1 MDFASGFTQGWQIG
15 EYSRSQAVN
24 TAIDRAGL
32 EVKTELEK
40 EKEFKR
46 QKELEAERLQQQQL
60 QSIIGSNTQPRS
72 FQQGDSLGLEGYNVG
87 NKPVQ
92 TTVPTA
98 PAGYGTREDG
108 TTTDQTLVGN
118 YGTTSEFKGEKPTTE
133 DTLKMQQDKPIAFG
147 ETSSSNVVDL
157 AQVKSAVTPQDAA
170 KQETSPKVLDTL
182 NNQITAA
189 DNAKE
194 SYNYNMR
201 VIRKLQDSGNARAAL
216 EYQSKVANAELTLSQ
231 ADHTKFT
238 TVQGIAKQVGNMAD
252 NVLET
257 MQQPGADIN
266 KLYYDFG
273 DRIKNEF
280 NYTGKIP
287 FSLDPRENMKT
298 LQQFRKD
305 AMTTVE
311 KSDDAIKIAV
321 AQRDNVYKQSTLMI
335 NHAELQIKQLTA
347 NLALSKENREVNQA
361 TINNLAEG
369 IKLKQKV
376 VDSLNSVQD
385 KDLKKQYSQEINAS
399 MAILDKASKDLK
411 VKPIISMDN
420 SSTITG
426 ATNVQPGTSVTQPGA
441 APVAATPA
449 NSTQSVNNAFLPE
462 AVQQASGAGGYVNP
476 TPVVKSKQE
485 IANDSKRKKEL
496 TARLNKIDFKLSK
509 KDQAT
514 PALNPIGD
522 IGNLID
528 RRINKYKG
536 DAKKAIN
543 EITTVSDEDLTKE
556 RAKIK
561 AELDRLG

>member
-1 MDFASGFTQGWQIG
+1 MAQSFGEGFALGQQIAAAFKQ
-15 EYSRSQAVN
+15 RSFEQS
-24 TAIDRAGL
+24 IDDAGKSVQL
-32 EVKTELEK
+32 EIQK
-40 EKEFKR
+40 EKDLKAA
-46 QKELEAERLQQQQL
+46 KERAQQDLINNANPTKDQVVP
-60 QSIIGSNTQPRS
+60 STY
-72 FQQGDSLGLEGYNVG
+72 QQGDSLGLQGYQTG

-98 PAGYGTREDG
+98 PPGYGTREDG
-108 TTTDQTLVGN
+108 TTPDQTLIGN
-118 YGTTSEFKGEKPTTE
+118 YGTTSEFKGEKPTAQ

-147 ETSSSNVVDL
+147 ETPPSNVTDL
-157 AQVKSAVTPQDAA
+157 AKVKPEVAPQE
-170 KQETSPKVLDTL
+170 ETKPKVLDTL
-182 NNQITAA
+182 NSQVTAA

-216 EYQSKVANAELTLSQ
+216 EYQGKVANAELTLSQ
-231 ADHTKFT
+231 ADHMKFT

-280 NYTGKIP
+280 GYTGKIP

-321 AQRDNVYKQSTLMI
+321 AQRDSVFKQANLQISQ
-335 NHAELQIKQLTA
+335 AELNIKQLTA

-411 VKPIISMDN
+411 VKPIISMNN
-420 SSTITG
+420 SS
-426 ATNVQPGTSVTQPGA
+426 TNVQPGTPVTQPGA

-462 AVQQASGAGGYVNP
+462 AVEQANGAGGYVNP
-476 TPVVKSKQE
+476 TP
-485 IANDSKRKKEL
+485 A
-496 TARLNKIDFKLSK
+496 
-509 KDQAT
+509 
-514 PALNPIGD
+514 
-522 IGNLID
+522 
-528 RRINKYKG
+528 
-536 DAKKAIN
+536 AK
-543 EITTVSDEDLTKE
+543 TSTDLTKE
-556 RAKIK
+556 KASKELKIK
-561 AELDRLG
+561 QLKATIESAQKALNPGMETASDIERRTQLRVKAKQNREAVSEALTGKKKRQALEESLLKAQKELDDLTKS